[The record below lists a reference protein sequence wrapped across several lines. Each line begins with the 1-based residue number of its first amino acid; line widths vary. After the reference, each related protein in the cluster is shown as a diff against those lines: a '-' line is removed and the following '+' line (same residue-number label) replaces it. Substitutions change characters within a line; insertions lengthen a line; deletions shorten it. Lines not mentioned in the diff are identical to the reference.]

1 MTANSHDSEL
11 LSVEELMAEM
21 SSGSGSLTSPTKP
34 ADVDGLRE
42 ELDMTPTT
50 AMAINC
56 MEMDSMAMGIGMEM
70 NIDLNSSLVDFGM
83 DVSKVA
89 GPINTGTLVGSFMS
103 PAAGGVENIQPN
115 ENKASAKKKRPK
127 RPQSS
132 KIGNCT
138 KRAKSLH
145 IPYSNTNDIVI
156 DTNTPRDIIS
166 IFDSPMMTA
175 IEDGYFESGNT
186 SRCKRSV
193 VAKRGAS
200 SNKSKRDIGVGTR
213 SDAEHF
219 GANKTLQASS
229 SIPIIKQSIFGDTG
243 KSSTRK
249 KERKKK
255 ITHSMQTP
263 SGDKT
268 ATPARDSIVGH
279 PTATCA
285 QSTNNSI
292 STSSDANSSAGNTSS
307 ASSSS
312 SVDRCSNAG
321 VVERAPGGRLV
332 VRRGPRGKY
341 SCGRCGS
348 TKKEGHV
355 CRCVVPACIK

>member
-1 MTANSHDSEL
+1 MTENSHDSQL

-21 SSGSGSLTSPTKP
+21 SSGSISLTSPTKP

-70 NIDLNSSLVDFGM
+70 NIDLNSSLIDFGM
-83 DVSKVA
+83 DASKVT
-89 GPINTGTLVGSFMS
+89 GQINTGTLVGSLS
-103 PAAGGVENIQPN
+103 PGGVENIQPN
-115 ENKASAKKKRPK
+115 ENKASAKNKRRK

-145 IPYSNTNDIVI
+145 IPCSNTNDIVF

-166 IFDSPMMTA
+166 LFDSPMMTS
-175 IEDGYFESGNT
+175 IEDEYFQSENT

-193 VAKRGAS
+193 VAKRAAAS
-200 SNKSKRDIGVGTR
+200 KKSKRDIGVGTR

-219 GANKTLQASS
+219 GANKMLQASS
-229 SIPIIKQSIFGDTG
+229 SIPITKQSIFGDAG
-243 KSSTRK
+243 KSSIHK

-255 ITHSMQTP
+255 ISHGMQTL
-263 SGDKT
+263 SGDK
-268 ATPARDSIVGH
+268 ASTPACESNVGQ
-279 PTATCA
+279 PTATCS
-285 QSTNNSI
+285 QNTNNSI
-292 STSSDANSSAGNTSS
+292 TTSNDLNSSVGNVSS
-307 ASSSS
+307 ASSSN

-321 VVERAPGGRLV
+321 VVERAPDGRLV

-355 CRCVVPACIK
+355 CRCVIPMLA